1 MGLPINYSCG
11 GFEGWYSHIQTIVIL
26 PGKVMKRTVLLNPGP
41 VNVTERVRQALL
53 KPDLC
58 HREKEFSDLMQSI
71 RSKLV
76 HAFGIQNEFD
86 AVLTTG
92 SGTAALEMAVC
103 SCLSEGQTLLV
114 IRNGVYGDRIAAMAE
129 AYGFNIQCIDSP
141 WGEPP
146 VLADIE
152 QALKQNPKIEV
163 VAVVHHETTTGL
175 LNPVHEIGQLVRK
188 YNKRFLVDSVSGLA
202 GDELDFNRA
211 GVDLCAGTAN
221 KCIQG
226 LPGVSFVLVRQTE
239 LTRLEKIPERS
250 HYFNLHKNHQAQE
263 KGDTLFTPAV
273 QTHYALDT
281 ALDELLEETVNS
293 RIKRYSQ
300 AAAMLRQGFQEMG
313 LEFIVSKEYWSNT
326 LTALKLPEGVTYTAL
341 HDRLKDKGFVIYAG
355 QKKLSESIFRIA
367 NMGDITTEE
376 FQRLLDTL
384 KNCLSAST
392 PS

>member
-1 MGLPINYSCG
+1 M
-11 GFEGWYSHIQTIVIL
+11 Q
-26 PGKVMKRTVLLNPGP
+26 RTVLLNPGP

-58 HREKEFSDLMQSI
+58 HREKEFTDLMQSI

-76 HAFGIQNEFD
+76 RAFGIENDYD

-103 SCLSEGQTLLV
+103 SCLSEGKTLLV
-114 IRNGVYGDRIAAMAE
+114 IRNGVYGERISTMAE
-129 AYGFNIQCIDSP
+129 AYGFNIQCIDTP

-146 VLADIE
+146 DLDDID

-163 VAVVHHETTTGL
+163 VALVHHETTTGL
-175 LNPVHEIGQLVRK
+175 INPAHKIGELVSK
-188 YNKRFLVDSVSGLA
+188 HKKRFLLDSISGLA
-202 GDELDFNRA
+202 GDTLDFDRA
-211 GVDLCAGTAN
+211 CVDFCVGTAN
-221 KCIQG
+221 KCLQG
-226 LPGVSFVLVRQTE
+226 FPGVSFVLVRKSE
-239 LTRLEKIPERS
+239 LARLEKVPERS
-250 HYFNLHKNHQAQE
+250 HYFNLYKNHQAQE

-273 QTHYALDT
+273 QIHYALDA
-281 ALDELLEETVNS
+281 ALDELLEETVAG
-293 RIKRYSQ
+293 RINRYRQ
-300 AAAMLRQGFQEMG
+300 AAAMLRKGFQEIG
-313 LEFIVSKEYWSNT
+313 LECIIPEGHQSNT
-326 LTALKLPEGVTYTAL
+326 LTALKLPKGVTYQNL
-341 HDRLKDKGFVIYAG
+341 HDCLKKKGFVIYAG

-384 KNCLSAST
+384 RNYLSTST

>member
-1 MGLPINYSCG
+1 
-11 GFEGWYSHIQTIVIL
+11 
-26 PGKVMKRTVLLNPGP
+26 MKRTVLLNPGP

-76 HAFGIQNEFD
+76 RAFGIQNDFN

-103 SCLSEGQTLLV
+103 SCLDESQSMLV

-129 AYGFNIQCIDSP
+129 AYGFDTVCLDTS

-146 VLADIE
+146 DLVAIE

-163 VAVVHHETTTGL
+163 VALVHHETTTGL
-175 LNPVHEIGQLVRK
+175 LNPVHEIGELVRK
-188 YNKRFLVDSVSGLA
+188 YKKRFLVDSISGLA
-202 GDELDFNRA
+202 GDALDFNRA
-211 GVDLCAGTAN
+211 SVDFCVGTAN
-221 KCIQG
+221 KCLQG
-226 LPGVSFVLVRQTE
+226 LPGVSFVLVRKTE
-239 LTRLEKIPERS
+239 LKRLEKIPERS
-250 HYFNLHKNHQAQE
+250 HYLNLHNNHQAQE

-273 QTHYALDT
+273 QIHYALDA
-281 ALDELLEETVNS
+281 ALDELIEETVQG
-293 RIKRYSQ
+293 RINRYKR
-300 AAAMLRQGFQEMG
+300 AAAMIRKGFQDMG
-313 LEFIVSKEYWSNT
+313 LEFIVPGEHRSNT
-326 LTALKLPEGVTYTAL
+326 LTALKLPEGVTYAGL
-341 HDRLKDKGFVIYAG
+341 HDRLREKGFVIYAG

-367 NMGDITTEE
+367 NMGDITPEE
-376 FQRLLDTL
+376 FQRLLETL

>member
-1 MGLPINYSCG
+1 
-11 GFEGWYSHIQTIVIL
+11 
-26 PGKVMKRTVLLNPGP
+26 MKRTVLLNPGP

-76 HAFGIQNEFD
+76 RAFGIENDYD

-92 SGTAALEMAVC
+92 SGTAALEMAVS
-103 SCLSEGQTLLV
+103 SCLGAGQSMLV

-129 AYGFNIQCIDSP
+129 AYGFNIQCLDTP

-146 VLADIE
+146 ILDDIE
-152 QALKQNPKIEV
+152 QTLKQNPKIEV
-163 VAVVHHETTTGL
+163 VALVHHETTTGL
-175 LNPVHEIGQLVRK
+175 LNPVHEIGELVQK
-188 YNKRFLVDSVSGLA
+188 YKKRFLVDSISSLA
-202 GDELDFNRA
+202 GDALDFNRA
-211 GVDLCAGTAN
+211 GVDLCVGTAN
-221 KCIQG
+221 KCLQG
-226 LPGVSFVLVRQTE
+226 LPGVSFVLVRKTE
-239 LTRLEKIPERS
+239 LPRLETIPERS
-250 HYFNLHKNHQAQE
+250 HYFNLYKNHQVQE

-273 QTHYALDT
+273 QIHYALDA
-281 ALDELLEETVNS
+281 ALDELIEETVQG
-293 RIKRYSQ
+293 RIQRYRQ
-300 AAAMLRQGFQEMG
+300 AAAMLRKGFREMG
-313 LEFIVSKEYWSNT
+313 LETIVPEGRGSNT
-326 LTALKLPEGVTYTAL
+326 LTALKLPEGVTYQGL
-341 HDRLKDKGFVIYAG
+341 HDRLKEKGFVIYAG